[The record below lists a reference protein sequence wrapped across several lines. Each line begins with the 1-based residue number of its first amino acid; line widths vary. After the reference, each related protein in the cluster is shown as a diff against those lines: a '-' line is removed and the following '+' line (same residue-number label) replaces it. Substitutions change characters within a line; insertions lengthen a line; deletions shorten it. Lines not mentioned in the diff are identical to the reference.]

1 MAPVLLFAYARPGH
15 LQTAVESLLRNA
27 EACQTPLIVYSD
39 APKTFHEEPLVD
51 AVRMYA
57 QSIDGFASTSVIE
70 RPTNFGLARSI
81 IDGVTEVLSRHD
93 RVIVVEDDL
102 VVSPHF
108 LRYMN
113 QALTLYAEESRVASI
128 HGYTYPTGAK
138 LPETFFQRGADC
150 WGWATWA
157 RAWQH
162 FDADGERLLQA
173 IRSCQLTRAFDLN
186 GAYKYSEML
195 AAQVAGRNNSWA
207 IRWHASCFL
216 KDMLTLYPGRS
227 LVENIGN
234 DGSGTHCEVSENF
247 TQRVSVTPVKVDAIE
262 LCESVHAREAFET
275 FFRGQR
281 PTWAARFRKRL
292 GRALASPP

>member
-1 MAPVLLFAYARPGH
+1 MAPVLLFAYARPKH

-27 EACQTPLIVYSD
+27 EASQTPLVVYSD
-39 APKTFHEEPLVD
+39 APKTLEEQPLVD
-51 AVRMYA
+51 AVRRYA
-57 QSIDGFASTSVIE
+57 RSIEGFASTSLIE

-81 IDGVTEVLSRHD
+81 IDGVTAAFTLHD

-128 HGYTYPTGAK
+128 HGYTYPTEET

-157 RAWQH
+157 RAWQY

-173 IRSCQLTRAFDLN
+173 IRFGRLTREFDLN
-186 GAYKYSEML
+186 GAFKYSKML
-195 AAQVAGRNNSWA
+195 ADQVAGRNNSWA

-216 KDMLTLYPGRS
+216 KNMLTLYPGRS

-234 DGSGTHCEVSENF
+234 DGSGTHCGVSESFN
-247 TQRVSVTPVKVDAIE
+247 QRVAAIPVEVKLIDIR
-262 LCESVHAREAFET
+262 ESAQARDAFEG
-275 FFRGQR
+275 FFRRQL
-281 PTWAARFRKRL
+281 PTWATRVRQLLR
-292 GRALASPP
+292 RALRSTV